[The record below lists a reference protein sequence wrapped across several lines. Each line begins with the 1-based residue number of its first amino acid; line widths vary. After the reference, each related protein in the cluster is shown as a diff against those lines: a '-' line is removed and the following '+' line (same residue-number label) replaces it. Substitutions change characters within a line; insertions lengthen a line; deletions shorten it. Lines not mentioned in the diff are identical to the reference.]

1 MRNLLATTAIALV
14 AMAGTASA
22 QSVLERVL
30 GSIQDVPNV
39 STVNGTFANIAE
51 NIGVLQSATLYV
63 EKTATGDTILNEE
76 QYLATVVA
84 PNTLSVIGTAGQYFN
99 AAGDVISAAE
109 YQQLSVQDAAAYTAL
124 TGTQVLSQSGTGE
137 LVVRAD
143 LAEFNTAVTAANTA
157 IAAFEPVVVN
167 GLGGI
172 ANEINGSIS
181 NTMEGIAAATASN
194 GSVFAINEVTVDIGD
209 LTTTVLGAVNTGDI
223 ALGANMG
230 VSEAVAGASQAIHGT
245 IDQLGGS
252 IDTAALVLNIASNS
266 TSVLGNVNNQFA
278 SLNGSIG
285 NIGTTVLGAVNT
297 GTITNGLNASIN
309 GTISDLVGA
318 SVN

>member
-1 MRNLLATTAIALV
+1 MKNLLASTAIALV
-14 AMAGTASA
+14 AMAGAASA

-30 GSIQDVPNV
+30 GSIEDIPNA

-51 NIGVLQSATLYV
+51 NIGVLAGEPINTY
-63 EKTATGDTILNEE
+63 ADGDTVINQDQYDAIL
-76 QYLATVVA
+76 
-84 PNTLSVIGTAGQYFN
+84 
-99 AAGDVISAAE
+99 AARIE
-109 YQQLSVQDAAAYTAL
+109 DAIVGL
-124 TGTQVLSQSGTGE
+124 DPVDD
-137 LVVRAD
+137 AD
-143 LAEFNTAVTAANTA
+143 AIATA
-157 IAAFEPVVVN
+157 IAAVNAAMADQYAFAGVVAGPAAILN
-167 GLGGI
+167 KI
-172 ANEINGSIS
+172 DGSIS

-223 ALGANMG
+223 ALGANMN

-245 IDQLGGS
+245 IDQIGGS
-252 IDTAALVLNIASNS
+252 VDTAALVLNVASNS
-266 TSVLGNVNNQFA
+266 TAVLGNVNNQFA

-285 NIGTTVLGAVNT
+285 NVATTVLGAVNT

-318 SVN
+318 SNN

>member
-1 MRNLLATTAIALV
+1 
-14 AMAGTASA
+14 MAGTASA

-30 GSIQDVPNV
+30 GSIEDIPNA

-51 NIGVLQSATLYV
+51 NIGVLQSATIYDGG
-63 EKTATGDTILNEE
+63 AAGILNESDYQE
-76 QYLATVVA
+76 LVA
-84 PNTLSVIGTAGQYFN
+84 ANTYEIIGVAGQYVDS
-99 AAGDVISAAE
+99 AGNVISAAQ
-109 YQQLSVQDAAAYTAL
+109 YSQLTVEQSAAFTAI
-124 TGTQVLSQSGTGE
+124 TGTDVAYRSADGTFQG
-137 LVVRAD
+137 VD
-143 LAEFNTAVTAANTA
+143 TAANYTTA
-157 IAAFEPVVVN
+157 VGAGTTLIGGYNPIVVS

-172 ANEINGSIS
+172 ANEINGSIT
-181 NTMEGIAAATASN
+181 NVMEGISAATASN

-245 IDQLGGS
+245 IDQIGGS
-252 IDTAALVLNIASNS
+252 VDTAALVLNIASNS

-285 NIGTTVLGAVNT
+285 NVTTTVLGSVNT

-309 GTISDLVGA
+309 GTISDIVGA

>member
-1 MRNLLATTAIALV
+1 MRNLLASTAIALV
-14 AMAGTASA
+14 AMAGAASA

-30 GSIQDVPNV
+30 GSIEDIPNA

-51 NIGVLQSATLYV
+51 NIGVLQNATIYDNG
-63 EKTATGDTILNEE
+63 TDPILNEADY
-76 QYLATVVA
+76 QALVA
-84 PNTLSVIGTAGQYFN
+84 ANTYEVIGVAGQYVDS
-99 AAGDVISAAE
+99 AGNVISAAE
-109 YQQLSVQDAAAYTAL
+109 YSQLTVQQAAAFTEITGTDVAYRSADGTFQGVATSAAYTA
-124 TGTQVLSQSGTGE
+124 
-137 LVVRAD
+137 
-143 LAEFNTAVTAANTA
+143 AVTAANTL
-157 IAAFEPVVVN
+157 IGGYDPIVVS

-172 ANEINGSIS
+172 ANSIDGSIT
-181 NTMEGIAAATASN
+181 NVMEGIAAATASN

-245 IDQLGGS
+245 IDQIGGS
-252 IDTAALVLNIASNS
+252 VDTAALVLNVASNS
-266 TSVLGNVNNQFA
+266 TAVLGNVNNQFA

-285 NIGTTVLGAVNT
+285 NVTTTVLGAVNT

-309 GTISDLVGA
+309 GTISDIVGA
-318 SVN
+318 SNN

>member
-1 MRNLLATTAIALV
+1 MRNLLASTAIALV
-14 AMAGTASA
+14 AMAGAASA

-30 GSIQDVPNV
+30 GSIEDIPNA

-51 NIGVLQSATLYV
+51 NIGVLSAENVTIYEVVGAAPGTTITQDQYDELL
-63 EKTATGDTILNEE
+63 EQLTTARLNSITSSFNATTGAQQFSYTPIGAGA
-76 QYLATVVA
+76 ATVYSS
-84 PNTLSVIGTAGQYFN
+84 L
-99 AAGDVISAAE
+99 AE
-109 YQQLSVQDAAAYTAL
+109 AQDAARRDALADHTADY
-124 TGTQVLSQSGTGE
+124 VFDSIVAGE
-137 LVVRAD
+137 
-143 LAEFNTAVTAANTA
+143 
-157 IAAFEPVVVN
+157 IALLNA
-167 GLGGI
+167 
-172 ANEINGSIS
+172 INGSIT

-194 GSVFAINEVTVDIGD
+194 GDVFAINEVTVDIGD

-245 IDQLGGS
+245 IDQIGGS
-252 IDTAALVLNIASNS
+252 VDTAALVLNIASNS

-285 NIGTTVLGAVNT
+285 NVTTTVLGSVNT

-309 GTISDLVGA
+309 GTISDIVGA
-318 SVN
+318 SVD

>member
-1 MRNLLATTAIALV
+1 MKNLLASTAIALV
-14 AMAGTASA
+14 AMAGAASA

-30 GSIQDVPNV
+30 TSIEDTPNA

-51 NIGVLQSATLYV
+51 NIGVLSTEQIATYSY
-63 EKTATGDTILNEE
+63 EGDIVSE
-76 QYLATVVA
+76 
-84 PNTLSVIGTAGQYFN
+84 
-99 AAGDVISAAE
+99 D
-109 YQQLSVQDAAAYTAL
+109 QL
-124 TGTQVLSQSGTGE
+124 
-137 LVVRAD
+137 D
-143 LAEFNTAVTAANTA
+143 LIIASEIDLA
-157 IAAFEPVVVN
+157 IAAIVFN
-167 GLGGI
+167 DGG
-172 ANEINGSIS
+172 AGADTWTFGGSTYTSLADAQEAATNAARNAVLLDAEFAGFADGASVLLNTINGSIT

-223 ALGANMG
+223 ALGANMD

-245 IDQLGGS
+245 IDQIGGS
-252 IDTAALVLNIASNS
+252 VDTAALVLNVASNS
-266 TSVLGNVNNQFA
+266 TAVLGNVNNQFA

-285 NIGTTVLGAVNT
+285 NVATTVLGAVNT

-318 SVN
+318 SNN